1 MIKVMTLVMIKVM
14 PRWQLYGNETASTMC
29 FVEVAP
35 MLGAEMTHS
44 PDFKLFEWSKHVGIF
59 HFTGAFKIF
68 SFLKS
73 KTCWWNQLLN
83 QCCLWNLY
91 APRNQMMCRVNYFIV
106 VHSNSENM
114 IVTYHLPC
122 HHKNRSLFFFF
133 LSTKVDHL
141 RCIKSYYALSN

>member
-114 IVTYHLPC
+114 IVTYHLAC
-122 HHKNRSLFFFF
+122 HHKNRSLFFFINKSRS
-133 LSTKVDHL
+133 LEMHKEL
-141 RCIKSYYALSN
+141 LCIK